1 MRPFGSAGEVRT
13 GREGGGQHR
22 RVPRPIPGCTCSI
35 PLIQGS
41 RVPIFS
47 LRPSPGRSTTAL
59 AVPPFFHLDPALLT
73 MNRTSRTLKRQ
84 AALFAVLLST
94 VIPATLQAQ
103 AERRVALVVGNGQ
116 YENAGVLRN
125 PVNDARSVAESLR
138 RVGFDVILTENRSQ
152 REMAADIREFGRRL
166 DQNTV
171 ALYYYS
177 GHGIQVKGENYVV
190 PVDAAISN
198 EEEVEYGTVNVG
210 LVMAQMEAARSRVNI
225 VFLDACRNN
234 PFARGFRSSS
244 NGLAMMN
251 APAGTFIAYATAP
264 GDVASDGTAAAG
276 NGLYTQQLLRF
287 INTPGLPIEQMHKQV
302 RIAVTAASNGD
313 QVPWESSSIMG
324 DFYFAGNNG
333 APGTV
338 QTVAATPTTS
348 NTNARPQATAGARN
362 DAVTLT
368 AGQRRTGQ
376 LQQGDNVMDDGSF
389 FDIYTYEARAGE
401 RLRLTLSSGAFDAF
415 LTVARMSGDEVELVV
430 RDDDSGGGTNSRAE
444 FTVDRD
450 GPLFILANALS
461 EGMTGS
467 YTIALEAAGGSE
479 RIAVGQN
486 RAGALARTDPM
497 LGDSSFYDTYSY
509 QGRQG
514 ERLRISMTSG
524 AFDTY
529 LSIGQ
534 VVDGRYREVANND
547 DADGTN
553 SVMDVTLPGAGT
565 YQIRANSFLKGQ
577 TGAYTLAVT
586 TASGPAPQPRPSEGG
601 GVIRPRPQNQPSQ
614 PRPGTGGG
622 VIRPRPR
629 P

>member
-1 MRPFGSAGEVRT
+1 
-13 GREGGGQHR
+13 
-22 RVPRPIPGCTCSI
+22 
-35 PLIQGS
+35 
-41 RVPIFS
+41 
-47 LRPSPGRSTTAL
+47 
-59 AVPPFFHLDPALLT
+59 
-73 MNRTSRTLKRQ
+73 MNRTVRTSLRQ

-94 VIPATLQAQ
+94 VIPSALLAQ
-103 AERRVALVVGNGQ
+103 AERRVALVVGNGA
-116 YENAGVLRN
+116 YENAGPLRN

-138 RVGFDVILTENRSQ
+138 RVGFEVMLTENRSQ
-152 REMAADIREFGRRL
+152 REMAQDIREFGRKL

-190 PVDAAISN
+190 PVDAAIEN

-234 PFARGFRSSS
+234 PFARSFRSSS

-324 DFYFAGNNG
+324 DFYFAGNNS

-338 QTVAATPTTS
+338 QTVAATPNNS
-348 NTNARPQATAGARN
+348 RPEAIREDRS
-362 DAVTLT
+362 DAVALT
-368 AGQRRTGQ
+368 PGQRRTGQ
-376 LQQGDNVMDDGSF
+376 LQRGDATMEDGSF
-389 FDIYTYEARAGE
+389 FDIYTYQARAGE
-401 RLRLTLSSGAFDAF
+401 RLTLTLRSSAFDTY
-415 LTVARMSGDEVELVV
+415 LNVARMNGDEVEPII
-430 RDDDSGGGTNSRAE
+430 RDDDSGGGTDSRAE

-450 GPLFILANALS
+450 GPIYIVANALS
-461 EGMTGS
+461 EGMTGA
-467 YTIALEAAGGSE
+467 YTIELAAAGGSE
-479 RIAVGQN
+479 RIAVGQS
-486 RAGALARTDPM
+486 RTGALARTDPQ
-497 LGDSSFYDTYSY
+497 LADSSYYDTYSY

-514 ERLRISMTSG
+514 EKITISMSSS

-534 VVDGRYREVANND
+534 VVDGRYREVGNND
-547 DADGTN
+547 DGDGTN
-553 SVMDVTLPGAGT
+553 SVLEVTLPAAGT
-565 YQIRANSFLKGQ
+565 YQIRANSYLKGQ
-577 TGAYTLAVT
+577 TGAYTLAL
-586 TASGPAPQPRPSEGG
+586 ASGGSGSPQPRPSEGG
-601 GVIRPRPQNQPSQ
+601 GTIRPRPQNQPNQ
-614 PRPGTGGG
+614 PRPSTGGG
-622 VIRPRPR
+622 TIRPRPR

>member
-1 MRPFGSAGEVRT
+1 
-13 GREGGGQHR
+13 
-22 RVPRPIPGCTCSI
+22 
-35 PLIQGS
+35 
-41 RVPIFS
+41 
-47 LRPSPGRSTTAL
+47 
-59 AVPPFFHLDPALLT
+59 
-73 MNRTSRTLKRQ
+73 MNRTVRTFRRQ
-84 AALFAVLLST
+84 AALFAVVLST
-94 VIPATLQAQ
+94 VIPATLLAQ

-125 PVNDARSVAESLR
+125 PVNDARSVAQSLQR
-138 RVGFDVILTENRSQ
+138 LGFNVMLRENRSQ
-152 REMAADIREFGRRL
+152 REMAQDIREFGRQL

-234 PFARGFRSSS
+234 PFARSFRSSS

-287 INTPGLPIEQMHKQV
+287 LNQPGLPIEQMHKQV
-302 RIAVTAASNGD
+302 RIAVTQASNGD

-324 DFYFAGNNG
+324 DFYFAGNTG
-333 APGTV
+333 PGTV
-338 QTVAATPTTS
+338 QTVASAPSS
-348 NTNARPQATAGARN
+348 NDRPQAIAEDRS
-362 DAVTLT
+362 DAVALT
-368 AGQRRTGQ
+368 PGQRRTGQ
-376 LQQGDNVMDDGSF
+376 LQAGDPVMDDGSL
-389 FDIYTYEARAGE
+389 FDIYTYQARAGE
-401 RLRLTLSSGAFDAF
+401 RLSLTMRSRDFDTF
-415 LTVARMSGDEVELVV
+415 LTVGRMQGEEMELIV
-430 RDDDSGGGTNSRAE
+430 RDDDSGGGTDSRAE
-444 FTVDRD
+444 FTIDRD
-450 GPLFILANALS
+450 GPIFVAANALS
-461 EGMTGS
+461 EDMTGS
-467 YTIALEAAGGSE
+467 YTIELTAAGGSE
-479 RIAVGQN
+479 RIAVGQS
-486 RAGALARTDPM
+486 RAGALARTDPQ
-497 LGDSSFYDTYSY
+497 LADSSYYDTYSV

-514 ERLRISMTSG
+514 ERLTISMSSS

-553 SVMDVTLPGAGT
+553 SVLEVTLPQAGT
-565 YQIRANSFLKGQ
+565 YQVRANSYLKGQ
-577 TGAYTLAVT
+577 TGAYTLAV
-586 TASGPAPQPRPSEGG
+586 AAGGSGRPQPQPQQPGQGG
-601 GVIRPRPQNQPSQ
+601 STIRPRPQNQPSQ
-614 PRPGTGGG
+614 PRPGTGGST
-622 VIRPRPR
+622 IRPRPR